1 MEIFT
6 LAISLFALAVSATA
20 LYAANFWK
28 GKVICSKPTQ
38 FFFGYATED
47 KTAANIHLQCFIHSS
62 GTVGQVIDHMF
73 LELKQG
79 EIKQRFTQWSAG
91 TAANNRMKLAGFK
104 VPRDGH
110 SIDFMFFT
118 PSNAKG
124 FRFSKEPI
132 KLSLH
137 SRLSGSK
144 KHLIL
149 FEEDF
154 TITPELF
161 SAIEDLNIAAFE
173 LNSTGETYYGYA
185 SQYTY
190 PLTTPKDPKLIDG
203 NITSHKNEETK
214 K

>member
-1 MEIFT
+1 MDIFT
-6 LAISLFALAVSATA
+6 LAISFLALAVSGAA

-38 FFFGYATED
+38 FFFGYASPD

-91 TAANNRMKLAGFK
+91 TTASNRIKLAGFK
-104 VPRDGH
+104 IPRDGH

-118 PSNAKG
+118 PASAKG

-132 KLSLH
+132 TLSLY

-144 KHLIL
+144 KHIVL
-149 FEEDF
+149 FKEDF
-154 TITPELF
+154 TITTELF
-161 SAIEDLNIAAFE
+161 DAIEQLDIAAFE
-173 LNSTGETYYGYA
+173 LNSTGEAYYGYA
-185 SQYTY
+185 GKYAR
-190 PLTTPKDPKLIDG
+190 PLTMPKDLKLIEG
-203 NITSHKNEETK
+203 NVTDPENKETK

>member
-6 LAISLFALAVSATA
+6 LTISLFALAISAAA

-38 FFFGYATED
+38 FFFGYANAD

-91 TAANNRMKLAGFK
+91 ATASNRIKLAGFK

-118 PSNAKG
+118 PLSAKG

-144 KHLIL
+144 KHIVL
-149 FEEDF
+149 FEEN
-154 TITPELF
+154 F
-161 SAIEDLNIAAFE
+161 SISTEMFDAIEILDIAAFE
-173 LNSTGETYYGYA
+173 LNSTGEAYYGYT
-185 SQYTY
+185 SKYVY
-190 PLTTPKDPKLIDG
+190 PLTVPTDVKSIKGKDTYPK
-203 NITSHKNEETK
+203 EEENK